1 MLKFL
6 ADENVPYLP
15 VKRLRNEGF
24 DIISIYEIE
33 RGISDQEVAKIANS
47 ENRILVTFDKDFGM
61 ILFVENLKIPGLIL
75 LRFQPKDVEYIYSK
89 LKAVLSAEIDFY
101 GKIVTVHEDKI
112 RIAKM

>member
-1 MLKFL
+1 MKFL

-15 VKRLRNEGF
+15 VKLLREEGF

-33 RGISDQEVAKIANS
+33 RGISDQEVARIADS
-47 ENRILVTFDKDFGM
+47 ENRVLVTFDKDFGM
-61 ILFVENLKIPGLIL
+61 ILFVENLNIPGLIL
-75 LRFQPKDVEYIYSK
+75 LRFQPKSVEYIYSK
-89 LKAVLSAEIDFY
+89 LRAVLSAEIDFY